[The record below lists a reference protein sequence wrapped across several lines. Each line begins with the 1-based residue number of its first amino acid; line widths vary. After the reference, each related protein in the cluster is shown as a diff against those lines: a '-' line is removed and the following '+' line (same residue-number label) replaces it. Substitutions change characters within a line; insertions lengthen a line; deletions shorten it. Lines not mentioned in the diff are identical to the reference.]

1 MEILD
6 ILSSIRGHLMYTQ
19 GKRERKEGTALEQL
33 CGVPPKVG
41 ALT

>member
-41 ALT
+41 VLP